1 MVFLKELFEKV
12 NFEKNQQMTMS
23 QKACKITMEHAK
35 SNFSFLR
42 KKALNSDY
50 SLEWQ
55 QRIHFIQYHL
65 TRLSGIKS
73 IKNCRKFEEI

>member
-1 MVFLKELFEKV
+1 MQNYRGACKELF
-12 NFEKNQQMTMS
+12 
-23 QKACKITMEHAK
+23 
-35 SNFSFLR
+35 SFLH
-42 KKALNSDY
+42 KKVLNSDY

-55 QRIHFIQYHL
+55 QRIYFIQYHL

>member
-1 MVFLKELFEKV
+1 
-12 NFEKNQQMTMS
+12 MTMS
-23 QKACKITMEHAK
+23 QKACKITVEHAK
-35 SNFSFLR
+35 SSFSFLH
-42 KKALNSDY
+42 KKVLNSDY
-50 SLEWQ
+50 FLEWQ